1 MGPDAGS
8 SNLFLLA
15 EEGGRPF
22 AGDTPIANIRK
33 DSPNIPPILT
43 LVLGRT
49 VEQPPNAM
57 QGTITVG
64 EVLPGMVAVN
74 DQPKLNLVPDVILRN
89 GSAVFAHWATRLDK
103 DGFKINGKTVPLP
116 RSIAN
121 GTTTPDQF
129 LVVFDSGF
137 TISPV
142 PKYASRLHSITQ
154 H

>member
-1 MGPDAGS
+1 MGPDAES

-15 EEGGRPF
+15 GEGGHSF
-22 AGDTPIANIRK
+22 AGNTPIANIRK
-33 DSPNIPPILT
+33 DSPNILPILT

-64 EVLPGMVAVN
+64 EVLLDMVAVN
-74 DQPKLNLVPDVILRN
+74 DQPKLNLVPDAVLKN

-103 DGFKINGKTVPLP
+103 DGFQINGKTVALP
-116 RSIAN
+116 RSIVN
-121 GTTTPDQF
+121 GTTTPEQF

-137 TISPV
+137 TTSPV
-142 PKYASRLHSITQ
+142 PKYASRLHGITEY
-154 H
+154 